1 MSEKLYGPVHPGQI
15 LSEDFLQ
22 PLGISAYRLAQATG
36 LSQTHISQILHGKRA
51 ITTASG
57 LRLSKALGLSERY
70 WLNAQTRYDLEM
82 EHDQHA
88 AALDHVQVLVGAA

>member
-1 MSEKLYGPVHPGQI
+1 MRIAATWAARTG
-15 LSEDFLQ
+15 
-22 PLGISAYRLAQATG
+22 SARRP
-36 LSQTHISQILHGKRA
+36 SQTHISQILHGKRA